1 MDAIRT
7 RLSIWSVLLIVAMI
21 AAGVWFVGAKTSS
34 QSGVRSLQAQ
44 LLTNKN
50 DGKDNC
56 PNDGNAGKGN
66 DSRCQ
71 TPGGGYGHVGNPNDG
86 KDNCPNDGNAGKG
99 NDNKGPNGGCRTK

>member
-1 MDAIRT
+1 MTAIRT
-7 RLSIWSVLLIVAMI
+7 RLSILAMLLLVAVLG
-21 AAGVWFVGAKTSS
+21 AAVYFTAVKSDP
-34 QSGVRSLQAQ
+34 SGPRMLNVQ
-44 LLTNKN
+44 LLNKN

-66 DSRCQ
+66 DGKCQ
-71 TPGGGYGHVGNPNDG
+71 PPSGEYGSANPNDG